1 MLRQIELFRDY
12 VALFQVD
19 VFLDAN
25 VVLRELMWLSRK
37 RKNPRGR
44 PEVLELLE
52 CQTVRGHAPTFLV
65 QEIESKIPKLAQQ
78 HRIPEETLRGHW
90 ERYRLRITFV
100 DVGGPSRGRKVRDRK
115 DTPYVRLQQKLE
127 FPIASHGSDIAAM
140 GGKVLRMQVF
150 GSLKMYSR
158 NAAVEL
164 HLKVAGIGFAV
175 ALFGLSTLFARGAKS
190 LSTQIGKLPKPV
202 LWLAVALVAIAL
214 LHPESRKKI
223 FGMIERL
230 MAGTAA
236 TLEFAFSTLQPVL
249 AEHYGAKEK
258 AALGLAEAQILLSDS
273 AAVTP
278 QIGSNSVPVS

>member
-19 VFLDAN
+19 VILDAN

-127 FPIASHGSDIAAM
+127 FPIASHDSDIAAM

-175 ALFGLSTLFARGAKS
+175 ALFELSTVFARGAKS
-190 LSTQIGKLPKPV
+190 LSTQIRATTNSLPGGKSANSPSLCSG
-202 LWLAVALVAIAL
+202 WR
-214 LHPESRKKI
+214 SRWWPPPCCI
-223 FGMIERL
+223 PNRARRSSE
-230 MAGTAA
+230 
-236 TLEFAFSTLQPVL
+236 
-249 AEHYGAKEK
+249 
-258 AALGLAEAQILLSDS
+258 
-273 AAVTP
+273 
-278 QIGSNSVPVS
+278 